1 MMHGLMRNVQKELEF
16 LDIFDDH
23 ADEFFSYCVS
33 RIPDRAQA
41 QEILEQT
48 FKRAWDEMGAGQ
60 PLRAERFYRLLDEA
74 VNARANQALSAIARF
89 FDSFKGTMA
98 SSS

>member
-1 MMHGLMRNVQKELEF
+1 MRNIWKEQEF
-16 LDIFDDH
+16 LAVFDEH

-41 QEILEQT
+41 QQILEQT

-74 VNARANQALSAIARF
+74 VNARANRALAAVVRF
-89 FDSFKGTMA
+89 FESFKGTVA
-98 SSS
+98 SPS

>member
-1 MMHGLMRNVQKELEF
+1 MFGLMRNIQKELEF

-33 RIPDRAQA
+33 HIPDRAEA
-41 QEILEQT
+41 QEILEKT
-48 FKRAWDEMGAGQ
+48 FKRAWDEMAAGQ
-60 PLRAERFYRLLDEA
+60 PLRTERFYRLLDEA
-74 VNARANQALSAIARF
+74 VNERANKAFGAIVRF
-89 FDSFKGTMA
+89 FESFKGTMA

>member
-1 MMHGLMRNVQKELEF
+1 MHGLMRNIQKEMEF

-23 ADEFFSYCVS
+23 VDEFFSYCVS
-33 RIPDRAQA
+33 HIPDRAEA
-41 QEILEQT
+41 QEVLEKT

-60 PLRAERFYRLLDEA
+60 PLRTERFYRLLDEA
-74 VNARANQALSAIARF
+74 VNARANRALAAMGRF
-89 FDSFKGTMA
+89 FESFKGTMA

>member
-1 MMHGLMRNVQKELEF
+1 MRSVQKELEF

-33 RIPDRAQA
+33 RIPDHAEA
-41 QEILEQT
+41 QEILERT

-74 VNARANQALSAIARF
+74 VNARANKAVAAIVRF
-89 FDSFKGTMA
+89 FESFSGTVA

>member
-1 MMHGLMRNVQKELEF
+1 MHGRMRNIQKELEF
-16 LDIFDDH
+16 LDVFDDH

-33 RIPDRAQA
+33 RIPDRAEA
-41 QEILEQT
+41 QKILEHT

-60 PLRAERFYRLLDEA
+60 PLRMERFYRLLDEA
-74 VNARANQALSAIARF
+74 VNTRANQALSAVVRF
-89 FDSFKGTMA
+89 FESFKGTVA

>member
-23 ADEFFSYCVS
+23 ADEFFSYCAS

-48 FKRAWDEMGAGQ
+48 FKRAWDEMGAGE
-60 PLRAERFYRLLDEA
+60 PLRTERFYRLLDEQ
-74 VNARANQALSAIARF
+74 VNARANLAIGRIVRF
-89 FDSFKGTMA
+89 FESVRGNVA
-98 SSS
+98 PSS

>member
-1 MMHGLMRNVQKELEF
+1 MHGLMRNVQKELEF

-48 FKRAWDEMGAGQ
+48 FKRAWDEMGAGE
-60 PLRAERFYRLLDEA
+60 PLRTERFYRLLDEA
-74 VNARANQALSAIARF
+74 VNTRANQAFAAIGRL
-89 FDSFKGTMA
+89 FDSFKSTMA